1 MSIFFRAILKQNKE
15 GHDKNI
21 RLELGVDE
29 IKNYIQ
35 KNRLS
40 WFGYV
45 MQMEDASIPRK
56 MLHTKMEGKDPKPDG

>member
-29 IKNYIQ
+29 IENDIQ
-35 KNRLS
+35 KSRLS
-40 WFGYV
+40 WFGHV
-45 MQMEDASIPRK
+45 MRMGEERTPKKSKIALSREFTIIP
-56 MLHTKMEGKDPKPDG
+56 